1 MEIEKK
7 TFLAKMSAKIG
18 AYVEFIFTKA
28 AQIIISR
35 KLTKEYLDEEVKRN
49 LEKSVDLEAK
59 SIVPNV
65 SRRLEDFL
73 IDTSRDEIR
82 KDVERRLQ
90 MQPLDAIIRN
100 TIDDQLLPQIVP
112 RLERAMRDAEQLIE
126 DKMRR
131 VLGPIIEDIIG
142 RDSIEEMLRI
152 EVAKVAQDYSKDAG
166 KQKVKL
172 HAVAN
177 PSRKFHHT
185 QFPDVLKI
193 VREHKGVAGS
203 KILMVGPAGS
213 GKTLIAEDV
222 AEAMKLPFY
231 FNGPVQSEFKL
242 LGYKDG
248 NGTYHYTPFRK
259 AFEFGGVYLFD
270 EFDACSAQAMV
281 AFNTALSNEYCDFP
295 DRTVQKSASFVCMAA
310 ANTYGR
316 GGTLNYSGRE
326 RLDGATLDRFVV
338 YDIKYDEVLE
348 NKLAGDPEWVS
359 RVQQIRSIAQG
370 SFPWLIISMRASIE
384 GARLLKKNYP
394 LPEVEEAVLWRG
406 QLSKEQ
412 VLELTRRVR

>member
-1 MEIEKK
+1 MENEKK
-7 TFLAKMSAKIG
+7 TLVTKVSEKIG
-18 AYVEFIFTKA
+18 TYVEFIFTKA
-28 AQIIISR
+28 AQFIITR
-35 KLTKEYLDEEVKRN
+35 KLTKEYIDDEVKKS
-49 LEKSVDLEAK
+49 LEQKISSEAQ

-100 TIDDQLLPQIVP
+100 TIDDQLLPQMTP
-112 RLERAMRDAEQLIE
+112 RLERAMKDAEQLIE
-126 DKMRR
+126 EKMQR
-131 VLGPIIEDIIG
+131 VLRPIVEDIIG
-142 RDSIEEMLRI
+142 HDRI
-152 EVAKVAQDYSKDAG
+152 EAMLHAEIKKMAQQLTQDSGKD
-166 KQKVKL
+166 KVKL
-172 HAVAN
+172 HPVAS
-177 PSRKFHHT
+177 PGREFHHS
-185 QFPDVLKI
+185 QFRDVLKI
-193 VREHKGVAGS
+193 AQEHNGAGGS

-222 AEAMKLPFY
+222 AEAMNLPFY

-281 AFNTALSNEYCDFP
+281 AFNTALSNDYCDFP
-295 DRTVQKSASFVCMAA
+295 DRTVRKSEDFVCMAA

-338 YDIKYDEVLE
+338 YDVKYDHALE
-348 NKLAGDPEWVS
+348 DKLAKDPNWVS
-359 RVQQIRSIAQG
+359 RVQQIRMIAQD

-384 GARLLKKNYP
+384 GAKLIKKNYS

-412 VLELTRRVR
+412 ILEITRRVH